1 MAMNLDAATDRYF
14 VEMTN
19 WRALTGLGEC
29 GGGPAI
35 SQIAI
40 PIKAAATKVGSAIA
54 LCRGIWWDRLQVPDV
69 QEAGP
74 AIFAID
80 EAKNECHGINSV
92 VDRMTTMQPLCCG
105 PISSQAEID
114 VVGPENGFPP

>member
-1 MAMNLDAATDRYF
+1 M
-14 VEMTN
+14 
-19 WRALTGLGEC
+19 
-29 GGGPAI
+29 
-35 SQIAI
+35 SQMAI
-40 PIKAAATKVGSAIA
+40 PVKAAARKVGIAIV

-92 VDRMTTMQPLCCG
+92 VDRMSKTAAVVL
-105 PISSQAEID
+105 QAD
-114 VVGPENGFPP
+114 FVAGRNRCRRAGKWFPRRQFSGEAR